1 MPSPKRRTPKK
12 NKKRIALLV
21 AIVLISIVAVVC
33 AAFLALSLRYYFL
46 MNYEERTQNS
56 EGKFEI
62 PEDEL
67 QSILDALP
75 TDEPFEDET
84 QEPALPPDTGEE
96 SHPQT
101 PQTTAPTPPSTAGE
115 PTDEPDVDDVTNI
128 LLIGAD
134 YVGDNGLSDIMVV
147 VSINDTEKTV
157 TCTSLM
163 RDTYAYIPINQ
174 GVNKKLNAAH
184 QLGGSELL
192 IATIELNFGIKIDNY
207 IKVDFE
213 KAVQVFDLLGGLEL
227 RIDEAEV
234 NFIRKWES
242 SSTLTYDASKADAD
256 GFITVHLDG
265 GELRAH
271 ARNRSTGGRGDFNRT
286 RRQRDILYAAFEK
299 CKTMS
304 VPKLATLLE
313 NILPLVTTD
322 ISYAEFMSHVLSA
335 PSYKSY
341 QFETFRI
348 PCDGYWKYWKY
359 YVVVTDLEK
368 TMEKWRDIV
377 YN

>member
-1 MPSPKRRTPKK
+1 
-12 NKKRIALLV
+12 
-21 AIVLISIVAVVC
+21 
-33 AAFLALSLRYYFL
+33 
-46 MNYEERTQNS
+46 
-56 EGKFEI
+56 
-62 PEDEL
+62 
-67 QSILDALP
+67 
-75 TDEPFEDET
+75 
-84 QEPALPPDTGEE
+84 
-96 SHPQT
+96 
-101 PQTTAPTPPSTAGE
+101 
-115 PTDEPDVDDVTNI
+115 VDDVTNI

-134 YVGDNGLSDIMVV
+134 YVGNNGLSDIMVV
-147 VSINDTEKTV
+147 ASINNTEKTV

-163 RDTYAYIPINQ
+163 RDTYAHIPINQ
-174 GVNKKLNAAH
+174 GVDNKLNAAH
-184 QLGGSELL
+184 QLGGADLL
-192 IATIELNFGIKIDNY
+192 IATVELNFGIKIDNY

-213 KAVQVFDLLGGLEL
+213 RAVQVFDLLGGLDL

-304 VPKLATLLE
+304 VPKLAALLE

-322 ISYAEFMSHVLSA
+322 ISYAEFMSHVLNA